1 MADKLFI
8 GLDVGSDS
16 VGWAATDENFRL
28 YRLKGKTAWGARIF
42 SEANDAKG
50 RRGFRVA
57 GRRLARRK
65 ERIRLLNVL
74 FDPLL
79 KEKDPTFLLRLENS
93 AIQNDDPN
101 KPAQAV
107 TDCPLFVNKQEE
119 KEYYKKYPT
128 IWHLR
133 KALMENEDH
142 AFSDIRF
149 LYLAIHHIIKY
160 RGNFLREGDIKIGQ
174 FDYSIFDRLNETL
187 AVLFDS
193 QNEDD
198 ENEESCFIGLPKS
211 QYEGFITCAN
221 DRNLPKQ
228 PKKTKLLSMFEKTEE
243 SKAFLEMFCTL
254 CAGGE
259 FSTKKLNTKGEE
271 TYQEA
276 KISFNASYDQNEPTY
291 QEILGDSFD
300 LVDIAKAVFDY
311 CDLSDILNGKNDLSS
326 AFVELYESHKSQLSA
341 LKSICKVI
349 DKQNGFVGENS
360 IYVKLFNDP
369 NDKSN
374 YPAFTHN
381 KTLVDKRCDIHTFD
395 KYVMDAIL
403 PYESLLAGKDAVNW
417 QMLKSLAEQDR
428 LLQTIALRSTS
439 VIPMQLHQKELK
451 LILKNAI
458 SRNIKGI
465 AEIEDKILKL
475 FQYKIPYYCG
485 PLTTKSYYS
494 NVVFKNN
501 EYRPLKPW
509 DYEEAIDWDE
519 TKKKFMEGLTN
530 KCTYLKDQN
539 VLPKQSI
546 LYQDFDT
553 WNKLNNL
560 KANGNKPSL
569 EELNDLFSF
578 ASQRSKTTMRDIQ
591 RYLKSKTNS
600 KENDAVV
607 SGWNPED
614 YICCSSRAS
623 FAKNGVFDLIHPD
636 INNPKDLNKCE
647 RIIFLK
653 TIYTDSPKDAD
664 AAIFKEFPDLTNEQK
679 TLLKTIKCKEW
690 SPLSKEFLELRYSDK
705 YGEIRQSIIDLLR
718 NGEGNLMQIL
728 AKYDYQEVIDACNA
742 ASFQTKSKSQIVS
755 DLIEEMPPKMRR
767 PVIQAVRIVQEVAK
781 VARKEPDQISI
792 EVTRENNDKEK
803 KQELTKKAKS
813 RSTQIQNFLKNLIKI
828 DISEKKQADE
838 VLEELK
844 KYSDQG
850 INGKHLYLY
859 FLQNGKDAYTGKP
872 INIDDVLSGNKYDT
886 DHIIPQSLMKDDSID
901 NLVLV
906 ERDINQHRSN
916 DYPLPKSIRENPA
929 NVAFWRKLKKAGM
942 MSEKKFNNLTR
953 SNPLTEE
960 ELGAFVAAQ
969 INVVNRSNVV
979 IRDVLK
985 VLYPNAKLIFSKA
998 QYPSQI
1004 RKELNIPKLR
1014 DLNDTHH
1021 AVDAYLNI
1029 VSGVSLTNRY
1039 GNMAFI
1045 KASQNNKNEEDY
1057 SFNMERFISNLI
1069 QKRKGEKTI
1078 LGELIDQTSR
1088 RHDFLLT
1095 YRFNYSDSAFYKQ
1108 TIYKKDAGL
1117 IPVHENMPPERYGG
1131 YDSMANEINCIVT
1144 IIGKKMTRYLVGVP
1158 HLLLTK
1164 AKKGIDVTDDIV
1176 KLVPHKENEIVKVDL
1191 KATLPLDCAV
1201 KKDGFTYLCTSK
1213 NTAKIKMKPFSPIFL
1228 TRQSEIYLS
1237 NLIKFVEKYPTIANT
1252 EADYSQ
1258 KTNRKGE
1265 NTIVFSRN
1273 TSEDVLKELVAL
1285 SNQRRFD
1292 YCPMIFKL
1300 RTLVPEEIIQNK
1312 TLNEQLDLILSFIG
1326 VFTRKSETLS
1336 NKVNFIKSRSLI
1348 LQDNLILCSD
1358 SITGLYHSE
1367 RKL

>member
-1 MADKLFI
+1 MANKLFI

-16 VGWAATDENFRL
+16 VGWAATDENFHL

-42 SEANDAKG
+42 SEASDAKG

-65 ERIRLLNVL
+65 ERIRLLNTL

-107 TDCPLFVNKQEE
+107 TDCLLFANKQEE
-119 KEYYKKYPT
+119 KGFYKRYPT

-133 KALMENEDH
+133 KALMDNEDC

-160 RGNFLREGDIKIGQ
+160 RGNFLRDGEIKIGQ
-174 FDYSIFDRLNETL
+174 FDYSVFDKLNETL
-187 AVLFDS
+187 SVLFDLQSEDEDS
-193 QNEDD
+193 QEGH
-198 ENEESCFIGLPKS
+198 FVGLPKS
-211 QYEGFITCAN
+211 QYEAFITTAN

-228 PKKTKLLSMFEKTEE
+228 TKKTKLLSMFEKDEE
-243 SKAFLEMFCTL
+243 SKSFLEMFCTL

-259 FSTKKLNTKGEE
+259 FSTKKLNKKGEE
-271 TYQEA
+271 TFDDT
-276 KISFNASYDQNEPTY
+276 KISFNASYDQNEPNY
-291 QEILGDSFD
+291 QEILGDAFD

-311 CDLSDILNGKNDLSS
+311 CDLSDILNGNDNLSN
-326 AFVELYESHKSQLSA
+326 AFVELYDSHKSQLSA
-341 LKSICKVI
+341 LKAICKQI
-349 DKQNGFVGENS
+349 DNQSNLKGDASV
-360 IYVKLFNDP
+360 YVKLFNDP

-395 KYVMDAIL
+395 KYVIDTVL
-403 PYESLLAGKDAVNW
+403 PYEPLLMGQDATNW

-451 LILKNAI
+451 IILKNAI
-458 SRNIKGI
+458 SRNVKGI
-465 AEIEDKILKL
+465 AEIEEKILKL

-485 PLTTKSYYS
+485 PLTTKSAYS

-530 KCTYLKDQN
+530 KCTYLKDKN

-546 LYQDFDT
+546 LYQDFDA

-560 KANGNKPSL
+560 KVNGSKPSL
-569 EELNDLFSF
+569 KELKDLFSF
-578 ASQRSKTTMRDIQ
+578 VSQRPKTTMKDIQ
-591 RYLKSKTNS
+591 RHFKSDTNS
-600 KENDAVV
+600 KDKDVVV

-623 FAKNGVFDLIHPD
+623 FGKNGVFDLNNPD
-636 INNPKDLNKCE
+636 SSDPKDLSKCE
-647 RIIFLK
+647 RMIFLK
-653 TIYTDSPKDAD
+653 TIYADSPKDAD
-664 AAIFKEFPDLTNEQK
+664 VAILKEFPDLTNDQK
-679 TLLKTIKCKEW
+679 SLLKTIKCKEW
-690 SPLSKEFLELRYSDK
+690 SPLSKEFLELRYADK
-705 YGEIRQSIIDLLR
+705 YGEIRESIINLLR
-718 NGEGNLMQIL
+718 SGEGNLMQIL
-728 AKYDYQEVIDACNA
+728 AKYDYQERIDAYNA
-742 ASFQTKSKSQIVS
+742 DSFQTKSKSQIVS

-767 PVIQAVRIVQEVAK
+767 PVIQAVRIVHEVVKVAK
-781 VARKEPDQISI
+781 KEPDQISI
-792 EVTRENNDKEK
+792 EVTRENNNKEK
-803 KQELTKKAKS
+803 KQQLTKKAKS
-813 RSTQIQNFLKNLIKI
+813 RSAQIQTFLKNLVKI
-828 DISEKKQADE
+828 DTFEEKRVDE

-844 KYSDQG
+844 KYSDRS

-886 DHIIPQSLMKDDSID
+886 DHVIPQSKMKDDSID

-906 ERDINQHRSN
+906 ERSINQHRSN
-916 DYPLPKSIRENPA
+916 EYPLPESIRKNPA
-929 NVAFWRKLKKAGM
+929 NVAFWSKLKKAGM

-953 SNPLTEE
+953 ANPLTEE
-960 ELGAFVAAQ
+960 ELSAFVAAQ
-969 INVVNRSNVV
+969 INVVNRSNIV

-1029 VSGVSLTNRY
+1029 VSGVSLTERY
-1039 GNMAFI
+1039 GNLSFI
-1045 KASQNNKNEEDY
+1045 KAAQKNENQTDY
-1057 SFNMERFISNLI
+1057 SLNMERYISSLI
-1069 QKRKGEKTI
+1069 QTKEGEKTS
-1078 LGELIDQTSR
+1078 LGKLIDQTSR

-1095 YRFNYSDSAFYKQ
+1095 YRFSYQDSAFYNQ
-1108 TIYKKDAGL
+1108 TIYKKNAGL
-1117 IPVHENMPPERYGG
+1117 IPVHEKLPPERYGG
-1131 YDSMANEINCIVT
+1131 YNSMSTEVNCVVT
-1144 IIGKKMTRYLVGVP
+1144 IKGKKERRYLVGVP
-1158 HLLLTK
+1158 HLLLE
-1164 AKKGIDVTDDIV
+1164 KGNKVADIN
-1176 KLVPHKENEIVKVDL
+1176 KEIANSVPHKENETIAVSL
-1191 KATLPLDCAV
+1191 KDIIQLDSMV
-1201 KKDGFTYLCTSK
+1201 KKDGLVYLCTTQNK
-1213 NTAKIKMKPFSPIFL
+1213 DLVKLKPFGPIFL
-1228 TRQSEIYLS
+1228 SRESEVYLS
-1237 NLIKFVEKYPTIANT
+1237 NLNKFVEKYPNIADGN
-1252 EADYSQ
+1252 ENYSL
-1258 KTNRKGE
+1258 KTNRYGE
-1265 NTIVFSRN
+1265 KSIDFLQEKTGN
-1273 TSEDVLKELVAL
+1273 VLKELVDL
-1285 SNQRRFD
+1285 SNQKRFD
-1292 YCPMIFKL
+1292 YCPMICKL
-1300 RTLVPEEIIQNK
+1300 RTIDYRKGVEGK
-1312 TLNEQLDLILSFIG
+1312 TLTEQLILIRSFVG
-1326 VFTRKSETLS
+1326 VFTRKSEALS
-1336 NKVNFIKSRSLI
+1336 NGSNFRKARGLV
-1348 LQDNLILCSD
+1348 LQDGLVLCSD
-1358 SITGLYHSE
+1358 SITGLYHTE

>member
-93 AIQNDDPN
+93 AIQNYDPN
-101 KPAQAV
+101 KPTQAV

-174 FDYSIFDRLNETL
+174 FDYSIFNRLNETL

-271 TYQEA
+271 TYQET
-276 KISFNASYDQNEPTY
+276 KISFNSSYDENEGTY
-291 QEILGDSFD
+291 QEILGDFFD

-341 LKSICKVI
+341 LKSICKKI
-349 DKQNGFVGENS
+349 DSQNGFVGENS

-485 PLTTKSYYS
+485 PLTTKSNYS

-560 KANGNKPSL
+560 KVNGNKPSL
-569 EELNDLFSF
+569 EDLNDLFSF
-578 ASQRSKTTMRDIQ
+578 VSQRSKTTMRDIQ

-600 KENDAVV
+600 KENDVVV

-679 TLLKTIKCKEW
+679 ALLKTIKCKEW
-690 SPLSKEFLELRYSDK
+690 SPLSKKFLELRYSDK

-828 DISEKKQADE
+828 DVSEKKQADE

-844 KYSDQG
+844 KYSDQS

-872 INIDDVLSGNKYDT
+872 INIDNVLSGNKYDT
-886 DHIIPQSLMKDDSID
+886 DHIIPQSKMKDDSID

-906 ERDINQHRSN
+906 EREINQHRSN
-916 DYPLPKSIRENPA
+916 EYPLPESIRKNPA

-953 SNPLTEE
+953 TNPLTEE

-1029 VSGVSLTNRY
+1029 VSGVSLTDRY
-1039 GNMAFI
+1039 GNMRFI
-1045 KASQNNKNEEDY
+1045 KASQDEEKH
-1057 SFNMERFISNLI
+1057 SLNMERYISSLI
-1069 QKRKGEKTI
+1069 QTKEGQKTE

-1095 YRFNYSDSAFYKQ
+1095 YRFSYQDSAFYKQ
-1108 TIYKKDAGL
+1108 TMYKKNADL
-1117 IPVHENMPPERYGG
+1117 IPVHDNLPPERYGG
-1131 YDSMANEINCIVT
+1131 YDSMRTEVNCVAT
-1144 IIGKKMTRYLVGVP
+1144 IIGKKTTRYLVGVP
-1158 HLLLTK
+1158 HLLIKK
-1164 AKKGIDVTDDIV
+1164 AKDGIDVSDELI
-1176 KLVPHKENEIVKVDL
+1176 KLIPHKENEVVKVDL
-1191 KATLPLDCAV
+1191 NATLQLDCTV
-1201 KKDGFTYLCTSK
+1201 KKEGFTYLCISK
-1213 NTAKIKMKPFSPIFL
+1213 NAACVKLKPFSPIFL
-1228 TRQSEIYLS
+1228 SRESEIYLS
-1237 NLIKFVEKYPTIANT
+1237 NLIKFVEKYPNIANK
-1252 EADYSQ
+1252 EMDFEL
-1258 KTNRKGE
+1258 KTNRTGE
-1265 NTIVFSRN
+1265 NTIIFSRKIFKH
-1273 TSEDVLKELVAL
+1273 VLEELVTL
-1285 SNQRRFD
+1285 SNQPRFD
-1292 YCPMIFKL
+1292 YCPMISKL
-1300 RTLVPEEIIQNK
+1300 RDFVFNEQNQETTLGEQLEIIR
-1312 TLNEQLDLILSFIG
+1312 SFIG

-1336 NKVNFIKSRSLI
+1336 NKVAFFKSRGAI
-1348 LQDNLILCSD
+1348 LQEGLLLCSD
-1358 SITGLYHSE
+1358 SITGLYHTE

>member
-119 KEYYKKYPT
+119 KDYYKRYPT

-174 FDYSIFDRLNETL
+174 FNYSIFDRLNETL

-198 ENEESCFIGLPKS
+198 KNEESCFIGLPKS
-211 QYEGFITCAN
+211 QYEGFIACAN
-221 DRNLPKQ
+221 DRNLPKKT
-228 PKKTKLLSMFEKTEE
+228 KKEKLLSMFEKTEE

-259 FSTKKLNTKGEE
+259 FSTKKLNAKGEE
-271 TYQEA
+271 TYQET
-276 KISFNASYDQNEPTY
+276 KISFNSSYDENEGTY
-291 QEILGDSFD
+291 QEILGDFFD

-341 LKSICKVI
+341 LKSICKKI
-349 DKQNGFVGENS
+349 DSQNGFVGENS

-403 PYESLLAGKDAVNW
+403 PYESLLAGKDTINW

-485 PLTTKSYYS
+485 PLTTKSNYS

-519 TKKKFMEGLTN
+519 TKKGFMEGLTN
-530 KCTYLKDQN
+530 KCTYLKDKP

-560 KANGNKPSL
+560 KVNGNKPSL

-578 ASQRSKTTMRDIQ
+578 VSQRSKTTMRDIQ

-664 AAIFKEFPDLTNEQK
+664 ATVLKEFPDLTNNQK
-679 TLLKTIKCKEW
+679 ALLKTIKCKEW

-767 PVIQAVRIVQEVAK
+767 PVIQAVRIVQEVSK
-781 VARKEPDQISI
+781 VAKKEPDQISI

-813 RSTQIQNFLKNLIKI
+813 RSTQIQNFLKNLVKI
-828 DISEKKQADE
+828 DTSEKKQADE

-844 KYSDQG
+844 KYSDQS

-886 DHIIPQSLMKDDSID
+886 DHIIPQSKMKDDSID

-906 ERDINQHRSN
+906 EREINQHRSN
-916 DYPLPKSIRENPA
+916 EYPLPESIRKNPA
-929 NVAFWRKLKKAGM
+929 NVVFWRKLKKAGM

-953 SNPLTEE
+953 TNALTEE

-985 VLYPNAKLIFSKA
+985 ILYPNAKLIFSKA

-1029 VSGVSLTNRY
+1029 VSGVTLTDRY
-1039 GNMAFI
+1039 GNMRFI
-1045 KASQNNKNEEDY
+1045 KASQDEEKH
-1057 SFNMERFISNLI
+1057 SLNMERYISSLI
-1069 QKRKGEKTI
+1069 QIKEGQKTE

-1095 YRFNYSDSAFYKQ
+1095 YRFNYSDDAFYNLKAS
-1108 TIYKKDAGL
+1108 KKKAGL
-1117 IPVHENMPPERYGG
+1117 APIHDNLPPEKYGG
-1131 YDSMANEINCIVT
+1131 YDSMNREFSYIAT
-1144 IIGKKMTRYLVGVP
+1144 ISSGNKTTRYLIGVP
-1158 HLLLTK
+1158 HLFVDKQKAGTNIYEKLL
-1164 AKKGIDVTDDIV
+1164 A
-1176 KLVPHKENEIVKVDL
+1176 LVPHKEKAKVVIDAEHPIAL
-1191 KATLPLDCAV
+1191 NATL
-1201 KKDGFTYLCTSK
+1201 KKDGIQYLCTSF
-1213 NTAKIKMKPFSPIFL
+1213 NEAQLNLKPITPIFL
-1228 TRQSEIYLS
+1228 SRESEFYLS
-1237 NLIKFVEKYPTIANT
+1237 NLMKYVEKYPNISNGNN
-1252 EADYSQ
+1252 EYEFQ
-1258 KTNRKGE
+1258 TNRE
-1265 NTIVFSRN
+1265 NVGPIKFTEKQSIGVAQ
-1273 TSEDVLKELVAL
+1273 ELIDKAK
-1285 SNQRRFD
+1285 QDCFA
-1292 YCPMIFKL
+1292 YCPMISKL
-1300 RTLVPEEIIQNK
+1300 RNVNVEEIIHSTSLSN
-1312 TLNEQLDLILSFIG
+1312 QLKIIKSLIG
-1326 VFTRKSETLS
+1326 VFTRKSDTLS
-1336 NKVNFIKSRSLI
+1336 NGAYFSKSRGVI
-1348 LQDNLILCSD
+1348 LQEGLTLCSD

>member
-8 GLDVGSDS
+8 GLDVGSES
-16 VGWAATDENFRL
+16 VGWAATDENFHL

-42 SEANDAKG
+42 SEANDAKT

-65 ERIRLLNVL
+65 ERIRLLNTL

-79 KEKDPTFLLRLENS
+79 KKDPAFLLRLENS

-101 KPAQAV
+101 KPIQAIA
-107 TDCPLFVNKQEE
+107 DCPLLVNKQEE
-119 KEYYKKYPT
+119 KDYYKRYPT

-133 KALMENEDH
+133 KALMENDDH

-174 FDYSIFDRLNETL
+174 FDYSIFDKLNETL
-187 AVLFDS
+187 AVLFDL
-193 QNEDD
+193 QNEDG
-198 ENEESCFIGLPKS
+198 ENEEGRFIGLPKS
-211 QYEGFITCAN
+211 QYEAFITCAN

-228 PKKTKLLSMFEKTEE
+228 PKKAKLLSMFEKTEE

-254 CAGGE
+254 CSGGE
-259 FSTKKLNTKGEE
+259 FSTKKLNAKGEE
-271 TYQEA
+271 TYQDA
-276 KISFNASYDQNEPTY
+276 KISFNSSYDENEGAY
-291 QEILGDSFD
+291 QEILGDFFD

-311 CDLSDILNGKNDLSS
+311 CDLSDILNGNDNLSS
-326 AFVELYESHKSQLSA
+326 AFVELYDSHKSQLSA
-341 LKSICKVI
+341 LKSICKRI
-349 DKQNGFVGENS
+349 DNQNGFIGEKS

-374 YPAFTHN
+374 YPAFTNN

-395 KYVMDAIL
+395 KYVKETIL
-403 PYESLLAGKDAVNW
+403 PYESSLTGRDAVNW

-451 LILKNAI
+451 IILKNAV
-458 SRNIKGI
+458 SRNIKGV
-465 AEIEDKILKL
+465 AEIEEKILKL

-485 PLTTKSYYS
+485 PLTTKSDYS

-509 DYEEAIDWDE
+509 DYEEAIDWDG
-519 TKKKFMEGLTN
+519 TKQKFMEGLTN
-530 KCTYLKDQN
+530 KCTYLKDKN
-539 VLPKQSI
+539 VLPKQSV

-560 KANGNKPSL
+560 KVNGNKPSL
-569 EELNDLFSF
+569 EDLNDLFSF
-578 ASQRSKTTMRDIQ
+578 VSQRSKTTMRDIQ

-600 KENDAVV
+600 KENDVVV
-607 SGWNPED
+607 SGWNSED

-623 FAKNGVFDLIHPD
+623 FNKNGIFNL
-636 INNPKDLNKCE
+636 NNSEVLKECE

-664 AAIFKEFPDLTNEQK
+664 AAVLKEFPDLTNNQK

-781 VARKEPDQISI
+781 VAKKEPDEISI

-803 KQELTKKAKS
+803 KQQLTKKAKS
-813 RSTQIQNFLKNLIKI
+813 RSTQIQNFLKNLVKI
-828 DISEKKQADE
+828 DASEKKQANE

-844 KYSDQG
+844 KYSDQS

-886 DHIIPQSLMKDDSID
+886 DHIIPQSKMKDDSID

-906 ERDINQHRSN
+906 EREINQHRSN
-916 DYPLPKSIRENPA
+916 EYPLPESIRKNPA

-985 VLYPNAKLIFSKA
+985 ILYPNAKLIFSKA

-1029 VSGVSLTNRY
+1029 VSGVTLTDRY
-1039 GNMAFI
+1039 GNMRFI
-1045 KASQNNKNEEDY
+1045 KASQDEEKH
-1057 SFNMERFISNLI
+1057 SLNMERYISSLI
-1069 QKRKGEKTI
+1069 QTKEGQRTE

-1095 YRFNYSDSAFYKQ
+1095 YRFSYQDSAFYKQ
-1108 TIYKKDAGL
+1108 TIYKKNAGL
-1117 IPVHENMPPERYGG
+1117 IPAHDNLPPERYGG
-1131 YDSMANEINCIVT
+1131 YDSMSTEVNCVAT
-1144 IIGKKMTRYLVGVP
+1144 IIGKKTTRYLVGVP
-1158 HLLLTK
+1158 HLLIKK
-1164 AKKGIDVTDDIV
+1164 AKDGIDVNDELI
-1176 KLVPHKENEIVKVDL
+1176 KLVPHKENEVVKVDL
-1191 KATLPLDCAV
+1191 NTTLQLDCTV
-1201 KKDGFTYLCTSK
+1201 KKDGFMYLCTSNNIALVK
-1213 NTAKIKMKPFSPIFL
+1213 LKPFSPIFL
-1228 TRQSEIYLS
+1228 SRESEIYLS
-1237 NLIKFVEKYPTIANT
+1237 NLMKYVEKYPNISDENSEYEFKINRENVDPIKFT
-1252 EADYSQ
+1252 EKQSIEVVQDLIIKAKQD
-1258 KTNRKGE
+1258 R
-1265 NTIVFSRN
+1265 FS
-1273 TSEDVLKELVAL
+1273 
-1285 SNQRRFD
+1285 
-1292 YCPMIFKL
+1292 YCSMISKL
-1300 RTLVPEEIIQNK
+1300 RDINAEEMIHSK
-1312 TLNEQLDLILSFIG
+1312 SLTEQLKIIKSLIG
-1326 VFTRKSETLS
+1326 VFTRKSEILS
-1336 NKVNFIKSRSLI
+1336 DKNNFRKSRGAI
-1348 LQDNLILCSD
+1348 LQEDLFLCSD
-1358 SITGLYHSE
+1358 SITGLYHTE

>member
-28 YRLKGKTAWGARIF
+28 YKLKGKTAWGARIF

-291 QEILGDSFD
+291 QEILGGSFD

-560 KANGNKPSL
+560 KVNGNKPSL

-578 ASQRSKTTMRDIQ
+578 VSQRSKTTMRDIQ

-728 AKYDYQEVIDACNA
+728 AKYDYQEVIDAYNA

-781 VARKEPDQISI
+781 VAKKEPDQISI

-813 RSTQIQNFLKNLIKI
+813 RSTQIQTFLKNLVNI
-828 DISEKKQADE
+828 DSLEKKQANQ

-844 KYSDQG
+844 DHSDQR

-916 DYPLPKSIRENPA
+916 DYPLPESIRKNPA

-1029 VSGVSLTNRY
+1029 VSGVSLTDRY
-1039 GNMAFI
+1039 GGMRFI
-1045 KASQNNKNEEDY
+1045 KASKDKEKH
-1057 SFNMERFISNLI
+1057 SLNMERYISSLI
-1069 QKRKGEKTI
+1069 QIKEGQKTE

-1095 YRFNYSDSAFYKQ
+1095 YRFNYSDDAFYNLKAS
-1108 TIYKKDAGL
+1108 KKKADLAPIHDNL
-1117 IPVHENMPPERYGG
+1117 LSEKYGG
-1131 YDSMANEINCIVT
+1131 YGSMNREFSYIAT
-1144 IIGKKMTRYLVGVP
+1144 ISSGKKVTRYLLGVP
-1158 HLLLTK
+1158 HLFVSKQKIGTNIYEKLLTM
-1164 AKKGIDVTDDIV
+1164 
-1176 KLVPHKENEIVKVDL
+1176 VPHKETAKVTIDTKHPIAL
-1191 KATLPLDCAV
+1191 KATL
-1201 KKDGFTYLCTSK
+1201 KKDGIQYLCTSF
-1213 NTAKIKMKPFSPIFL
+1213 NEVQMNLKPITPIFL
-1228 TRQSEIYLS
+1228 TRESEIYLS
-1237 NLIKFVEKYPTIANT
+1237 NLTKYVDKYPEISNENNEHKFEVNREGADSINFT
-1252 EADYSQ
+1252 ESQ
-1258 KTNRKGE
+1258 SIE
-1265 NTIVFSRN
+1265 V
-1273 TSEDVLKELVAL
+1273 VKELINKAKQNCF
-1285 SNQRRFD
+1285 S
-1292 YCPMIFKL
+1292 YCPMISKL
-1300 RTLVPEEIIQNK
+1300 KDVDAKKMIHLKP
-1312 TLNEQLDLILSFIG
+1312 LSEQLKIIRSFIG

-1336 NKVNFIKSRSLI
+1336 NKAYFLKSRGSI

-1358 SITGLYHSE
+1358 SITGLYHTE

>member
-79 KEKDPTFLLRLENS
+79 EEKDPTFLLRLENS

-142 AFSDIRF
+142 AFSDIRL
-149 LYLAIHHIIKY
+149 LYLAIHHIVKY

-221 DRNLPKQ
+221 DRNLPKKT
-228 PKKTKLLSMFEKTEE
+228 KKEKLLSMFEKTEE

-271 TYQEA
+271 TYQET
-276 KISFNASYDQNEPTY
+276 KISFNSSYDENEGTY
-291 QEILGDSFD
+291 QEILGDFFD

-341 LKSICKVI
+341 LKSICKKI
-349 DKQNGFVGENS
+349 DSQNGFVGENS

-403 PYESLLAGKDAVNW
+403 PYESLLARKDAVNW

-485 PLTTKSYYS
+485 PLTTKSDYS

-560 KANGNKPSL
+560 KVNGNKPSL

-578 ASQRSKTTMRDIQ
+578 VSQRSKTTMRDIQ

-636 INNPKDLNKCE
+636 INNPKDLNTCE

-728 AKYDYQEVIDACNA
+728 AKYDYQEVIDAYNA

-767 PVIQAVRIVQEVAK
+767 PVIQAVRIVQEVSK
-781 VARKEPDQISI
+781 VAKKEPDQISI

-844 KYSDQG
+844 KYSDQS

-886 DHIIPQSLMKDDSID
+886 DHIIPQSKMKDDSID

-906 ERDINQHRSN
+906 EREINQHRSN
-916 DYPLPKSIRENPA
+916 EYPLPESIRKNPA

-985 VLYPNAKLIFSKA
+985 ILYPNTKLIFSKA

-1029 VSGVSLTNRY
+1029 VSGVSLTDRY
-1039 GNMAFI
+1039 GNMRFI
-1045 KASQNNKNEEDY
+1045 KAFKDEEKH
-1057 SFNMERFISNLI
+1057 SLNMERYISSLI
-1069 QKRKGEKTI
+1069 QTKEGQKTE

-1095 YRFNYSDSAFYKQ
+1095 YRFSYQDSAFYKQ
-1108 TIYKKDAGL
+1108 TNYKKNAGL
-1117 IPVHENMPPERYGG
+1117 IPVHDNLPPERYGG
-1131 YDSMANEINCIVT
+1131 YDSMSTEINCVAT
-1144 IIGKKMTRYLVGVP
+1144 IIGKKTTRYLVGIP
-1158 HLLLTK
+1158 HLLIKK
-1164 AKKGIDVTDDIV
+1164 AKNGIDVSDELI
-1176 KLVPHKENEIVKVDL
+1176 KLVPHKEDEVVKVDL
-1191 KATLPLDCAV
+1191 NATLQLDCTV

-1213 NTAKIKMKPFSPIFL
+1213 NIAQVKLKPFSPIFL
-1228 TRQSEIYLS
+1228 SRESEIYLS
-1237 NLIKFVEKYPTIANT
+1237 NLMKYVDKCPNISDENSEYEFKINRENVDPIKFTEKQSIEVVQELIDKAKQ
-1252 EADYSQ
+1252 DC
-1258 KTNRKGE
+1258 
-1265 NTIVFSRN
+1265 FS
-1273 TSEDVLKELVAL
+1273 
-1285 SNQRRFD
+1285 
-1292 YCPMIFKL
+1292 YCSMITKL
-1300 RTLVPEEIIQNK
+1300 RDIDAEETIRSK
-1312 TLNEQLDLILSFIG
+1312 SLSEQLKTIKSMLG
-1326 VFTRKSETLS
+1326 VFTRKSEIFSDKS
-1336 NKVNFIKSRSLI
+1336 NFRKSRGAI
-1348 LQDNLILCSD
+1348 LQEGLLLCSD
-1358 SITGLYHSE
+1358 SITGLYHTE

>member
-133 KALMENEDH
+133 KALMENEEH

-243 SKAFLEMFCTL
+243 SKVFLEMFCTL
-254 CAGGE
+254 CAGEE
-259 FSTKKLNTKGEE
+259 FSMKKLNAKGEE
-271 TYQEA
+271 TYQDT
-276 KISFNASYDQNEPTY
+276 KISFNSSYDENEGTY
-291 QEILGDSFD
+291 QEILGDFFD

-311 CDLSDILNGKNDLSS
+311 CDLSDILNGNDNLSS
-326 AFVELYESHKSQLSA
+326 AFVELYDSHKSQLSA
-341 LKSICKVI
+341 LKSICKEI
-349 DKQNGFVGENS
+349 DNKNGFTGESS

-403 PYESLLAGKDAVNW
+403 PYESLLAGKDAINW

-458 SRNIKGI
+458 SRSIKGI

-485 PLTTKSYYS
+485 PLTNKSSYS

-509 DYEEAIDWDE
+509 DYEDAIDWDE
-519 TKKKFMEGLTN
+519 TKQRFMEGLTN
-530 KCTYLKDQN
+530 KCTYLKDKP

-560 KANGNKPSL
+560 KVNGNKPSL
-569 EELNDLFSF
+569 EDLNDLFSF
-578 ASQRSKTTMRDIQ
+578 VSQRSKTTMRDIQ

-600 KENDAVV
+600 KENDVVV

-623 FAKNGVFDLIHPD
+623 FSKNGVFNL
-636 INNPKDLNKCE
+636 NNSEVLKECE

-664 AAIFKEFPDLTNEQK
+664 VAIVKEFPNLTNNQQA
-679 TLLKTIKCKEW
+679 LLKTIKCKEW

-728 AKYDYQEVIDACNA
+728 AKYDYQEVIDAYNA

-767 PVIQAVRIVQEVAK
+767 PVIQAVRIVQEISKVAK
-781 VARKEPDQISI
+781 KEPDQISI

-803 KQELTKKAKS
+803 KQQLTKKAKS
-813 RSTQIQNFLKNLIKI
+813 RSTQIQNFLKNLVKI
-828 DISEKKQADE
+828 DASEKKQADE

-844 KYSDQG
+844 KYSDQS

-886 DHIIPQSLMKDDSID
+886 DHIIPQSKMKDDSID

-906 ERDINQHRSN
+906 EREINQHRSN
-916 DYPLPKSIRENPA
+916 EYPLPESIRKNPA

-969 INVVNRSNVV
+969 INVVTRSNVV

-985 VLYPNAKLIFSKA
+985 ILYPNTKLIFSKA

-1029 VSGVSLTNRY
+1029 VSGVTLTDRY
-1039 GNMAFI
+1039 GNMRFI
-1045 KASQNNKNEEDY
+1045 KASQDEEKH
-1057 SFNMERFISNLI
+1057 SLNMERYISSLI
-1069 QKRKGEKTI
+1069 QTKEGQKTE

-1095 YRFNYSDSAFYKQ
+1095 YRFSYQDSAFYKQ
-1108 TIYKKDAGL
+1108 TIYKKNAGL
-1117 IPVHENMPPERYGG
+1117 IPVHDNLPPEKYGG
-1131 YDSMANEINCIVT
+1131 YDSMSTEVNCVAT
-1144 IIGKKMTRYLVGVP
+1144 IIGKKTTRYLVGVP
-1158 HLLLTK
+1158 HLLIKK
-1164 AKKGIDVTDDIV
+1164 AKDGIDVSDELI
-1176 KLVPHKENEIVKVDL
+1176 KLIPHKENEVVKVDL
-1191 KATLPLDCAV
+1191 NATLQLDCTV
-1201 KKDGFTYLCTSK
+1201 KKEGFTYLCISK
-1213 NTAKIKMKPFSPIFL
+1213 NAACVKLKPFSPIFL
-1228 TRQSEIYLS
+1228 SRESEIYLS
-1237 NLIKFVEKYPTIANT
+1237 NLIKFVEKYPNIANK
-1252 EADYSQ
+1252 EMDFEL
-1258 KTNRKGE
+1258 KTNRTGE
-1265 NTIVFSRN
+1265 NTIIFSRN
-1273 TSEDVLKELVAL
+1273 IFKHVLEELVAL
-1285 SNQRRFD
+1285 SNQSRFD
-1292 YCPMIFKL
+1292 YCPMISKL
-1300 RTLVPEEIIQNK
+1300 RDFVFNEQSQETTLGEQLEIIR
-1312 TLNEQLDLILSFIG
+1312 SFIG

-1336 NKVNFIKSRSLI
+1336 NKVAFFKSRGAI
-1348 LQDNLILCSD
+1348 LQEGLLLCSD
-1358 SITGLYHSE
+1358 SITGLYHTE

>member
-79 KEKDPTFLLRLENS
+79 KEKDPTFLLRSENS

-133 KALMENEDH
+133 KALMENEEH

-198 ENEESCFIGLPKS
+198 ENEEDCFIGLPKS

-259 FSTKKLNTKGEE
+259 FSTKKLNAKGEE
-271 TYQEA
+271 TYQET
-276 KISFNASYDQNEPTY
+276 KISFNSSYDENEGTY
-291 QEILGDSFD
+291 QEILGDFFD

-341 LKSICKVI
+341 LKSICKKI
-349 DKQNGFVGENS
+349 DSQNGFVGENS

-403 PYESLLAGKDAVNW
+403 PYESLLAGKDAINW

-485 PLTTKSYYS
+485 PLTTKSDYS

-560 KANGNKPSL
+560 KVNGNKPSL

-578 ASQRSKTTMRDIQ
+578 VSQRSKTTMRDIQ

-690 SPLSKEFLELRYSDK
+690 SSLSKEFLELRYSDK

-728 AKYDYQEVIDACNA
+728 AKYDYQEVIDAYNA
-742 ASFQTKSKSQIVS
+742 ASFQAKSKSQIVS

-828 DISEKKQADE
+828 DVSEKKQADE

-844 KYSDQG
+844 NYSDQS

-886 DHIIPQSLMKDDSID
+886 DHIIPQSKMKDDSID

-906 ERDINQHRSN
+906 EREINQHRSN
-916 DYPLPKSIRENPA
+916 EYPLPESIRKNPA

-985 VLYPNAKLIFSKA
+985 ALYPNAKLIFSKA

-1029 VSGVSLTNRY
+1029 VSGVALTDRY
-1039 GNMAFI
+1039 GNMRFI
-1045 KASQNNKNEEDY
+1045 KASKDEEKH
-1057 SFNMERFISNLI
+1057 SLNMERYISSLI
-1069 QKRKGEKTI
+1069 QTKEGQKTE

-1095 YRFNYSDSAFYKQ
+1095 YRFSYQDSAFYKQ
-1108 TIYKKDAGL
+1108 TIYKKNAGL
-1117 IPVHENMPPERYGG
+1117 IPVHDNLPPERYGG
-1131 YDSMANEINCIVT
+1131 YDSMSTEVNCVAT
-1144 IIGKKMTRYLVGVP
+1144 IIGKKTTRYLVGVP
-1158 HLLLTK
+1158 HLLIKK
-1164 AKKGIDVTDDIV
+1164 AKEGIDVSDELI
-1176 KLVPHKENEIVKVDL
+1176 KLIPHKENEVVKADL
-1191 KATLPLDCAV
+1191 NAALQLDSTV
-1201 KKDGFTYLCTSK
+1201 KKDGFTYLCISSNAACVK
-1213 NTAKIKMKPFSPIFL
+1213 LKPFTPIFL
-1228 TRQSEIYLS
+1228 SRESEIYLA
-1237 NLIKFVEKYPTIANT
+1237 NLMKYVEKYPNISNENSEYEFKINRENVGSIKFT
-1252 EADYSQ
+1252 EKQSVKVVQELIDKAKQDC
-1258 KTNRKGE
+1258 
-1265 NTIVFSRN
+1265 FS
-1273 TSEDVLKELVAL
+1273 
-1285 SNQRRFD
+1285 
-1292 YCPMIFKL
+1292 YCSMITKL
-1300 RTLVPEEIIQNK
+1300 RDIDAEETIRSK
-1312 TLNEQLDLILSFIG
+1312 SLSEQLKTIKSMLG
-1326 VFTRKSETLS
+1326 VFTRKSEILS
-1336 NKVNFIKSRSLI
+1336 DKSNFRKSRGAI
-1348 LQDNLILCSD
+1348 LQEGLLLCSD
-1358 SITGLYHSE
+1358 SITGLYHTE

>member
-142 AFSDIRF
+142 AFSDIRL
-149 LYLAIHHIIKY
+149 LYLAIHHIVKY

-221 DRNLPKQ
+221 DRNLPKKT
-228 PKKTKLLSMFEKTEE
+228 KKEKLLSMFEKTEE

-271 TYQEA
+271 TYQET
-276 KISFNASYDQNEPTY
+276 KISFNSSYDENEGTY
-291 QEILGDSFD
+291 QEILGDFFD

-341 LKSICKVI
+341 LKSICKKI
-349 DKQNGFVGENS
+349 DSQNGFVGENS

-403 PYESLLAGKDAVNW
+403 PYESLLARKDAVNW

-428 LLQTIALRSTS
+428 LLQTIALRSTG

-485 PLTTKSYYS
+485 PLTTKSDYS

-560 KANGNKPSL
+560 KVNGNKPSL

-578 ASQRSKTTMRDIQ
+578 VSQRSKTTMRDIQ

-636 INNPKDLNKCE
+636 INNPKDLNTCE

-728 AKYDYQEVIDACNA
+728 AKYDYQEVIDAYNA

-767 PVIQAVRIVQEVAK
+767 PVIQAVRIVQEVSK
-781 VARKEPDQISI
+781 VAKKEPDQISI

-844 KYSDQG
+844 KYSDQS

-886 DHIIPQSLMKDDSID
+886 DHIIPQSKMKDDSID

-906 ERDINQHRSN
+906 EREINQHRSN
-916 DYPLPKSIRENPA
+916 EYPLPESIRKNPA

-985 VLYPNAKLIFSKA
+985 ILYPNTKLIFSKA

-1029 VSGVSLTNRY
+1029 VSGVSLTDRY
-1039 GNMAFI
+1039 GNMRFI
-1045 KASQNNKNEEDY
+1045 KAFKDEEKH
-1057 SFNMERFISNLI
+1057 SLNMERYISSLI
-1069 QKRKGEKTI
+1069 QTKEGQKTE

-1095 YRFNYSDSAFYKQ
+1095 YRFSYQDSAFYKQ
-1108 TIYKKDAGL
+1108 TIYKKNAGL
-1117 IPVHENMPPERYGG
+1117 IPVHDNLPPERYGG
-1131 YDSMANEINCIVT
+1131 YDSMSTEINCVAT
-1144 IIGKKMTRYLVGVP
+1144 IIGKKTTRYLVGIP
-1158 HLLLTK
+1158 HLLIKK
-1164 AKKGIDVTDDIV
+1164 AKNGIDVSDELI
-1176 KLVPHKENEIVKVDL
+1176 KLVPHKEDEVVKVDL
-1191 KATLPLDCAV
+1191 NATLQLDCTV

-1213 NTAKIKMKPFSPIFL
+1213 NIAQVKLKPFSPIFL
-1228 TRQSEIYLS
+1228 SRESEIYLS
-1237 NLIKFVEKYPTIANT
+1237 NLMKYVDKCPNISDENSEYEFKINRENVDPIKFTEKQSIEVVQELIDKAKQ
-1252 EADYSQ
+1252 DC
-1258 KTNRKGE
+1258 
-1265 NTIVFSRN
+1265 FS
-1273 TSEDVLKELVAL
+1273 
-1285 SNQRRFD
+1285 
-1292 YCPMIFKL
+1292 YCSMITKL
-1300 RTLVPEEIIQNK
+1300 RDIDAEETIRSK
-1312 TLNEQLDLILSFIG
+1312 SLSEQLKTIKSMLG
-1326 VFTRKSETLS
+1326 VFTRKSEIFSDKS
-1336 NKVNFIKSRSLI
+1336 NFRKSRGAI
-1348 LQDNLILCSD
+1348 LQEGLLLCSD
-1358 SITGLYHSE
+1358 SITGLYHTE

>member
-1 MADKLFI
+1 M
-8 GLDVGSDS
+8 
-16 VGWAATDENFRL
+16 
-28 YRLKGKTAWGARIF
+28 
-42 SEANDAKG
+42 
-50 RRGFRVA
+50 
-57 GRRLARRK
+57 
-65 ERIRLLNVL
+65 NVL

-107 TDCPLFVNKQEE
+107 TGCPLFVNKQEE
-119 KEYYKKYPT
+119 KDYYKRYPT

-133 KALMENEDH
+133 KALMENEEH

-198 ENEESCFIGLPKS
+198 GDEENRFIGLPKS

-259 FSTKKLNTKGEE
+259 FSTKKLNAKGEE
-271 TYQEA
+271 TYQDT
-276 KISFNASYDQNEPTY
+276 KISFNSSYDENEGTY
-291 QEILGDSFD
+291 QETLGDFFD

-311 CDLSDILNGKNDLSS
+311 CDLSDILNGSDNLSS
-326 AFVELYESHKSQLSA
+326 AFVELYDSHKSQLSA
-341 LKSICKVI
+341 LKSICKEI
-349 DKQNGFVGENS
+349 DNKNGFAGES
-360 IYVKLFNDP
+360 SFYVKLFNDP

-403 PYESLLAGKDAVNW
+403 PYESLLAGKNAINW

-485 PLTTKSYYS
+485 PLTTKSNYS

-519 TKKKFMEGLTN
+519 TKKGFMEGLTN
-530 KCTYLKDQN
+530 KCTYLKDKP

-560 KANGNKPSL
+560 KVNGNKPSL
-569 EELNDLFSF
+569 QDLNDLFSF
-578 ASQRSKTTMRDIQ
+578 VSQRSKTTMGDIQ
-591 RYLKSKTNS
+591 RFLKSKTNS
-600 KENDAVV
+600 KENDVVV

-614 YICCSSRAS
+614 YICCSSRAAFS
-623 FAKNGVFDLIHPD
+623 KNGAFDLSHPD
-636 INNPKDLNKCE
+636 TNNPKDLNKCE

-664 AAIFKEFPDLTNEQK
+664 AAIFKKFPDLTNNQK
-679 TLLKTIKCKEW
+679 ALLKTIKCKEW

-728 AKYDYQEVIDACNA
+728 AKYDYQEVIDAYNA
-742 ASFQTKSKSQIVS
+742 ASFQTKNKSQIVS

-767 PVIQAVRIVQEVAK
+767 PVIQAVRIVQEVSK
-781 VARKEPDQISI
+781 VAKKEPDQISI

-803 KQELTKKAKS
+803 KQQLTKKAKS
-813 RSTQIQNFLKNLIKI
+813 RSTQIQNFLKNLVKI
-828 DISEKKQADE
+828 DASEKKQADE

-844 KYSDQG
+844 KYSDQS

-886 DHIIPQSLMKDDSID
+886 DHIIPQSKMKDDSID

-906 ERDINQHRSN
+906 EREINQHRSN
-916 DYPLPKSIRENPA
+916 EYPLPESIRINPA

-953 SNPLTEE
+953 TNPLTEE

-969 INVVNRSNVV
+969 INLVNRSNVV

-1029 VSGVSLTNRY
+1029 VSGVTLTDRY
-1039 GNMAFI
+1039 GNMRFI
-1045 KASQNNKNEEDY
+1045 KASQDEEKH
-1057 SFNMERFISNLI
+1057 SLNMERYISSLI
-1069 QKRKGEKTI
+1069 QTKEGQKTE

-1095 YRFNYSDSAFYKQ
+1095 YRFSYQDSAFYKQ
-1108 TIYKKDAGL
+1108 TMYKKNADL
-1117 IPVHENMPPERYGG
+1117 IPVHDNLPPERYGG
-1131 YDSMANEINCIVT
+1131 YDSMSTEVNCVAT
-1144 IIGKKMTRYLVGVP
+1144 IIGKKTTRYLVGVP

-1191 KATLPLDCAV
+1191 KATLSLDCTV
-1201 KKDGFTYLCTSK
+1201 KKDGFAYLCTSK
-1213 NTAKIKMKPFSPIFL
+1213 NTAQVKMKPFSPIFL
-1228 TRQSEIYLS
+1228 TRQSEIYIS

-1252 EADYSQ
+1252 KTDYSS
-1258 KTNRKGE
+1258 KTNRMGE
-1265 NTIVFSRN
+1265 NTIVFSRDI
-1273 TSEDVLKELVAL
+1273 SENVLKELIAL
-1285 SNQRRFD
+1285 SNQSRFD

-1300 RTLVPEEIIQNK
+1300 RTLVPSEVIQNK
-1312 TLNEQLDLILSFIG
+1312 TLNVQLNLILSFIG
-1326 VFTRKSETLS
+1326 VFTRKSEILS
-1336 NKVNFIKSRSLI
+1336 NKVSFLKSRGSI
-1348 LQDNLILCSD
+1348 LQDDLILSSD
-1358 SITGLYHSE
+1358 SITGLYHFE

>member
-1 MADKLFI
+1 M
-8 GLDVGSDS
+8 
-16 VGWAATDENFRL
+16 
-28 YRLKGKTAWGARIF
+28 
-42 SEANDAKG
+42 
-50 RRGFRVA
+50 
-57 GRRLARRK
+57 
-65 ERIRLLNVL
+65 
-74 FDPLL
+74 
-79 KEKDPTFLLRLENS
+79 
-93 AIQNDDPN
+93 
-101 KPAQAV
+101 
-107 TDCPLFVNKQEE
+107 
-119 KEYYKKYPT
+119 
-128 IWHLR
+128 
-133 KALMENEDH
+133 
-142 AFSDIRF
+142 
-149 LYLAIHHIIKY
+149 
-160 RGNFLREGDIKIGQ
+160 
-174 FDYSIFDRLNETL
+174 
-187 AVLFDS
+187 
-193 QNEDD
+193 
-198 ENEESCFIGLPKS
+198 
-211 QYEGFITCAN
+211 
-221 DRNLPKQ
+221 
-228 PKKTKLLSMFEKTEE
+228 
-243 SKAFLEMFCTL
+243 
-254 CAGGE
+254 
-259 FSTKKLNTKGEE
+259 
-271 TYQEA
+271 
-276 KISFNASYDQNEPTY
+276 
-291 QEILGDSFD
+291 
-300 LVDIAKAVFDY
+300 
-311 CDLSDILNGKNDLSS
+311 
-326 AFVELYESHKSQLSA
+326 
-341 LKSICKVI
+341 
-349 DKQNGFVGENS
+349 
-360 IYVKLFNDP
+360 
-369 NDKSN
+369 
-374 YPAFTHN
+374 
-381 KTLVDKRCDIHTFD
+381 
-395 KYVMDAIL
+395 
-403 PYESLLAGKDAVNW
+403 
-417 QMLKSLAEQDR
+417 
-428 LLQTIALRSTS
+428 QTIALRSTS

-485 PLTTKSYYS
+485 PLTTKSSYS

-530 KCTYLKDQN
+530 RCTYLKDEN

-560 KANGNKPSL
+560 KVNGNKPSL
-569 EELNDLFSF
+569 EVLNDLFSF
-578 ASQRSKTTMRDIQ
+578 VSQRSKTTMRDIQ

-600 KENDAVV
+600 KENDVVV
-607 SGWNPED
+607 SGWSPED

-742 ASFQTKSKSQIVS
+742 ASFQAKNKSQIVS

-781 VARKEPDQISI
+781 VAKKEPDQISI
-792 EVTRENNDKEK
+792 EVTRENNDKER

-828 DISEKKQADE
+828 DVSEKKQADE

-886 DHIIPQSLMKDDSID
+886 DHIIPQSKMKDDSID

-906 ERDINQHRSN
+906 EREINQHRSN
-916 DYPLPKSIRENPA
+916 EYPLPESIRKNPA

-1029 VSGVSLTNRY
+1029 VSGVTLTDRY
-1039 GNMAFI
+1039 GNMRFI
-1045 KASQNNKNEEDY
+1045 KASKDEEKH
-1057 SFNMERFISNLI
+1057 SLNMERYISSLI
-1069 QKRKGEKTI
+1069 QTKEGQKTE

-1095 YRFNYSDSAFYKQ
+1095 CRFSYQDSAFYKQ
-1108 TIYKKDAGL
+1108 TIYKKNAGL
-1117 IPVHENMPPERYGG
+1117 IPVHDNLPPERYGG
-1131 YDSMANEINCIVT
+1131 YDSMSTEINRVAT
-1144 IIGKKMTRYLVGVP
+1144 IIGKKTTRYLVGIP
-1158 HLLLTK
+1158 HLLIKK
-1164 AKKGIDVTDDIV
+1164 AKNGIDVSDELI
-1176 KLVPHKENEIVKVDL
+1176 KLVPHKEDEVVKVDL
-1191 KATLPLDCAV
+1191 NATLQLDCTV
-1201 KKDGFTYLCTSK
+1201 KKDGFTYLCTSNNIAQVK
-1213 NTAKIKMKPFSPIFL
+1213 LKPFSPIFL
-1228 TRQSEIYLS
+1228 SRESEIYLS
-1237 NLIKFVEKYPTIANT
+1237 NLMKYVDKCPNISDENSEYEFKINRENVDPIKFTEKQSIEVVQELIDKAKQ
-1252 EADYSQ
+1252 DC
-1258 KTNRKGE
+1258 
-1265 NTIVFSRN
+1265 FS
-1273 TSEDVLKELVAL
+1273 
-1285 SNQRRFD
+1285 
-1292 YCPMIFKL
+1292 YCSMITKL
-1300 RTLVPEEIIQNK
+1300 RDIDAEETIRSK
-1312 TLNEQLDLILSFIG
+1312 SLSEQLKTIKSMLG
-1326 VFTRKSETLS
+1326 VFTRKSEILS
-1336 NKVNFIKSRSLI
+1336 DKNNFRKSRGAI
-1348 LQDNLILCSD
+1348 LQEGLLLCSD
-1358 SITGLYHSE
+1358 SITGLYHTE

>member
-42 SEANDAKG
+42 SEANDAKR

-65 ERIRLLNVL
+65 ERIRLLNAL

-101 KPAQAV
+101 KPVQAV

-119 KEYYKKYPT
+119 KDYYKKYPT

-133 KALMENEDH
+133 KALMENEEH

-211 QYEGFITCAN
+211 QYEEFITCAN

-228 PKKTKLLSMFEKTEE
+228 PKKAKLLSMFEKTEE

-259 FSTKKLNTKGEE
+259 FSTKKLNAKGEE
-271 TYQEA
+271 TYQET
-276 KISFNASYDQNEPTY
+276 KISFNSSYDENEGTY
-291 QEILGDSFD
+291 QEILGDFFD

-311 CDLSDILNGKNDLSS
+311 CDLSDILNGNDNLSS
-326 AFVELYESHKSQLSA
+326 AFVELYNSHKSQLSA
-341 LKSICKVI
+341 LKSICKEI
-349 DKQNGFVGENS
+349 DNKNGFTGDNS

-381 KTLVDKRCDIHTFD
+381 KTLVDKRCDIHSFD

-403 PYESLLAGKDAVNW
+403 PYESFLTGENAINW

-485 PLTTKSYYS
+485 PLTTKSNYS

-560 KANGNKPSL
+560 KVNGNKPSL

-578 ASQRSKTTMRDIQ
+578 VSQRSKTTMRDIQ

-647 RIIFLK
+647 RIVFLK

-664 AAIFKEFPDLTNEQK
+664 AAIFKEFPDLTNNQK
-679 TLLKTIKCKEW
+679 ALLKTIKCKEW

-728 AKYDYQEVIDACNA
+728 AKYDYQEVIDAYNA

-781 VARKEPDQISI
+781 VAKKEPDQISI

-803 KQELTKKAKS
+803 KQQLTKKAKS
-813 RSTQIQNFLKNLIKI
+813 RSTQIQNFLKNLVKI
-828 DISEKKQADE
+828 DVSEKKQADE

-844 KYSDQG
+844 KYSDQS

-872 INIDDVLSGNKYDT
+872 ININDVLNGNKYDT
-886 DHIIPQSLMKDDSID
+886 DHIIPQSKMKDDSID

-916 DYPLPKSIRENPA
+916 EYPLPESIRKNPA
-929 NVAFWRKLKKAGM
+929 NVAFWRKLKKVGM

-953 SNPLTEE
+953 TNPLTED

-985 VLYPNAKLIFSKA
+985 ILYPNAKLIFSKA

-1004 RKELNIPKLR
+1004 RKELCIPKLR

-1029 VSGVSLTNRY
+1029 VSGVSLTDRY
-1039 GNMAFI
+1039 GNMRFI
-1045 KASQNNKNEEDY
+1045 KASKDEDKH
-1057 SFNMERFISNLI
+1057 SLNMERYISSLI
-1069 QKRKGEKTI
+1069 QTKNGEKTE

-1095 YRFNYSDSAFYKQ
+1095 YRFNYTDDAFYNLKAS
-1108 TIYKKDAGL
+1108 KKKAGL
-1117 IPVHENMPPERYGG
+1117 APIHDNLPPEKYGG
-1131 YDSMANEINCIVT
+1131 YGSMNREFSYIAT
-1144 IIGKKMTRYLVGVP
+1144 ISSGNKTTRYLVGVP
-1158 HLLLTK
+1158 HLFVEKQRVGRNVEGKLI
-1164 AKKGIDVTDDIV
+1164 A
-1176 KLVPHKENEIVKVDL
+1176 LVPHKENAKVTIDTRHPMPL
-1191 KATLPLDCAV
+1191 NATL
-1201 KKDGFTYLCTSK
+1201 KKDGIQYLSCSF
-1213 NTAKIKMKPFSPIFL
+1213 NEAVMNLKPITPIFL
-1228 TRQSEIYLS
+1228 RRESEIYLS
-1237 NLIKFVEKYPTIANT
+1237 RLITYVEKYPSITDKNV
-1252 EADYSQ
+1252 EYEF
-1258 KTNRKGE
+1258 KVNRKDADSVKFTE
-1265 NTIVFSRN
+1265 KQSIEVAQELIDKAKQDCFS
-1273 TSEDVLKELVAL
+1273 
-1285 SNQRRFD
+1285 
-1292 YCPMIFKL
+1292 YCPMISKL
-1300 RTLVPEEIIQNK
+1300 RNVSVEEKIHSTSLSNQLKIIK
-1312 TLNEQLDLILSFIG
+1312 SLIG
-1326 VFTRKSETLS
+1326 VFTRKSDTLS
-1336 NKVNFIKSRSLI
+1336 NGAYFSKSRGAI
-1348 LQDNLILCSD
+1348 LQEGLLLCSD
-1358 SITGLYHSE
+1358 SITGLYHTE

>member
-50 RRGFRVA
+50 RREFRVA

-65 ERIRLLNVL
+65 ERIRLLKVL

-119 KEYYKKYPT
+119 KDYYKRYPT

-142 AFSDIRF
+142 AFSDIRL

-193 QNEDD
+193 QNENDGD
-198 ENEESCFIGLPKS
+198 EENRFIGLPKS
-211 QYEGFITCAN
+211 QYEGFIKCAN

-259 FSTKKLNTKGEE
+259 FSTKKLNAKGEE

-291 QEILGDSFD
+291 QEILGGSFD

-311 CDLSDILNGKNDLSS
+311 CDLSDILNGNDNLSS
-326 AFVELYESHKSQLSA
+326 AFVELYDSHKSQLSA
-341 LKSICKVI
+341 LKSICKEI
-349 DKQNGFVGENS
+349 DNKNGFTGESS

-403 PYESLLAGKDAVNW
+403 PYESLLAGKNAINW

-458 SRNIKGI
+458 SRNIKGT

-485 PLTTKSYYS
+485 PLTNKSNYS

-509 DYEEAIDWDE
+509 DYEDAIDWDK
-519 TKKKFMEGLTN
+519 TKKTFMEGLTN
-530 KCTYLKDQN
+530 KCTYLKDKN

-560 KANGNKPSL
+560 KVNGNKPSL
-569 EELNDLFSF
+569 EDLNDLFSF
-578 ASQRSKTTMRDIQ
+578 VSQRSKTTMRDIQ
-591 RYLKSKTNS
+591 RFLKSKTNS
-600 KENDAVV
+600 KENDVVV

-664 AAIFKEFPDLTNEQK
+664 AAIFKEFPDLTNNQK
-679 TLLKTIKCKEW
+679 ALLKTIKCKEW

-728 AKYDYQEVIDACNA
+728 AKYDYQEVIDAYNA

-781 VARKEPDQISI
+781 VAKKEPDQISI

-828 DISEKKQADE
+828 DVSEKKQADE

-844 KYSDQG
+844 KYSDQS

-886 DHIIPQSLMKDDSID
+886 DHIIPQSKMKDDSID

-906 ERDINQHRSN
+906 EREINQHRSN
-916 DYPLPKSIRENPA
+916 EYPLPESIRKNPA

-953 SNPLTEE
+953 TNALTEE

-985 VLYPNAKLIFSKA
+985 VLYPNTKLIFSKA

-1029 VSGVSLTNRY
+1029 VSGVTLTDRY
-1039 GNMAFI
+1039 GNMRFI
-1045 KASQNNKNEEDY
+1045 KASQDEEKH
-1057 SFNMERFISNLI
+1057 SLNMERYISSLI
-1069 QKRKGEKTI
+1069 QTKEGQKTE

-1095 YRFNYSDSAFYKQ
+1095 YRFSYQDSAFYKQ
-1108 TIYKKDAGL
+1108 TMYKKNADL
-1117 IPVHENMPPERYGG
+1117 IPVHDNLPPERYGG
-1131 YDSMANEINCIVT
+1131 YDSMSTEVNCVAT
-1144 IIGKKMTRYLVGVP
+1144 IIGKKTTRYLVGVP
-1158 HLLLTK
+1158 HLLIKK
-1164 AKKGIDVTDDIV
+1164 AKDGINVSDELI
-1176 KLVPHKENEIVKVDL
+1176 KLVPHKENEVVKVDL
-1191 KATLPLDCAV
+1191 NATLQLDCTV
-1201 KKDGFTYLCTSK
+1201 KKDGFAYLCISSNALQVK
-1213 NTAKIKMKPFSPIFL
+1213 LKPFSPIFL
-1228 TRQSEIYLS
+1228 SRESEIYLS
-1237 NLIKFVEKYPTIANT
+1237 ALIKYAEKYPNISDENNEYEFKINRGNVGSIKFTEKQSIEVVQELIDKAKQDRFSYCSMIVKIRDVNAEETIH
-1252 EADYSQ
+1252 S
-1258 KTNRKGE
+1258 K
-1265 NTIVFSRN
+1265 S
-1273 TSEDVLKELVAL
+1273 L
-1285 SNQRRFD
+1285 S
-1292 YCPMIFKL
+1292 
-1300 RTLVPEEIIQNK
+1300 
-1312 TLNEQLDLILSFIG
+1312 EQLKTIKSMLG
-1326 VFTRKSETLS
+1326 VFTRKSEILS
-1336 NKVNFIKSRSLI
+1336 DKNNFRKSRGAI
-1348 LQDNLILCSD
+1348 LQEGLLLCSD
-1358 SITGLYHSE
+1358 SITGLYHTE

>member
-79 KEKDPTFLLRLENS
+79 KEKDPTFLLRSENS

-133 KALMENEDH
+133 KALMENEEH

-198 ENEESCFIGLPKS
+198 ENEEDCFIGLPKS

-259 FSTKKLNTKGEE
+259 FSTKKLNAKGEE
-271 TYQEA
+271 TYQET
-276 KISFNASYDQNEPTY
+276 KISFNSSYDENEGTY
-291 QEILGDSFD
+291 QEILGDFFD

-341 LKSICKVI
+341 LKSICKKI
-349 DKQNGFVGENS
+349 DSQNGFVGENS

-403 PYESLLAGKDAVNW
+403 PYESLLAGKDAINW

-485 PLTTKSYYS
+485 PLTTKSDYS

-560 KANGNKPSL
+560 KVNGNKPSL

-578 ASQRSKTTMRDIQ
+578 VSQRSKTTMRDIQ

-690 SPLSKEFLELRYSDK
+690 SSLSKEFLELRYSDK
-705 YGEIRQSIIDLLR
+705 YDEIRQSIIDLLR

-728 AKYDYQEVIDACNA
+728 AKYDYQEVIDAYNA
-742 ASFQTKSKSQIVS
+742 ASFQAKSKSQIVS

-828 DISEKKQADE
+828 DVSEKKQADE

-844 KYSDQG
+844 NYSDQS

-886 DHIIPQSLMKDDSID
+886 DHIIPQSKMKDDSID

-906 ERDINQHRSN
+906 EREINQHRSN
-916 DYPLPKSIRENPA
+916 EYPLPESIRKNPA

-985 VLYPNAKLIFSKA
+985 ALYPNAKLIFSKA

-1029 VSGVSLTNRY
+1029 VSGVALTDRY
-1039 GNMAFI
+1039 GNMRFI
-1045 KASQNNKNEEDY
+1045 KASKDEEKH
-1057 SFNMERFISNLI
+1057 SLNMERYISSLI
-1069 QKRKGEKTI
+1069 QTKEGQKTE

-1095 YRFNYSDSAFYKQ
+1095 YRFNYSDDAFYNLKAS
-1108 TIYKKDAGL
+1108 KKKADLAPIHDTL
-1117 IPVHENMPPERYGG
+1117 PPEKYGG
-1131 YDSMANEINCIVT
+1131 YGSMSNEVNYIAT
-1144 IIGKKMTRYLVGVP
+1144 IIGKKTARYLVAVP
-1158 HLLLTK
+1158 HLLLAK
-1164 AKKGIDVTDDIV
+1164 ARRGIEINEELIA
-1176 KLVPHKENEIVKVDL
+1176 LVPHKEHEKVIVNVAKPV
-1191 KATLPLDCAV
+1191 PLGAMV
-1201 KKDGFTYLCTSK
+1201 KKDGICYLC
-1213 NTAKIKMKPFSPIFL
+1213 FSFSSVQTNLKQITPIFL
-1228 TRQSEIYLS
+1228 TRESEVYFSALS
-1237 NLIKFVEKYPTIANT
+1237 KFVEKYPEIAQKEQKYTLKTSRQVEKEIRFDVNRTKKVLIELINLSKNKKYSYCSAILKIKDINPEDFFLSKSLT
-1252 EADYSQ
+1252 EQLKS
-1258 KTNRKGE
+1258 
-1265 NTIVFSRN
+1265 
-1273 TSEDVLKELVAL
+1273 LKEL
-1285 SNQRRFD
+1285 
-1292 YCPMIFKL
+1292 
-1300 RTLVPEEIIQNK
+1300 
-1312 TLNEQLDLILSFIG
+1312 IG
-1326 VFTRKSETLS
+1326 FFTRKSETLS
-1336 NKVNFIKSRSLI
+1336 NGYNFRKSRGAI
-1348 LQDNLILCSD
+1348 LQEGLLLCSD